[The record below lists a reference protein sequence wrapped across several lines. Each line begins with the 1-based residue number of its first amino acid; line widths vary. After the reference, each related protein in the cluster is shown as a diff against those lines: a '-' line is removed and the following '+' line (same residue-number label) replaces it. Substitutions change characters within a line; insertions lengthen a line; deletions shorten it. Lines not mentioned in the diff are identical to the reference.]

1 MPGQDHRRISLRL
14 YICVDVF
21 VNNNLF
27 IVCIQ
32 DSEKAST
39 PPDTQ
44 SDESTTSRD
53 TDALIEALLAARKQ
67 AFSKAE
73 ENITAAQKKQKEEY
87 DRKHQ
92 PKVLKVHI

>member
-1 MPGQDHRRISLRL
+1 MVHIIILLQL
-14 YICVDVF
+14 F
-21 VNNNLF
+21 VYRTL
-27 IVCIQ
+27 
-32 DSEKAST
+32 KTPT
-39 PPDTQ
+39 PPE
-44 SDESTTSRD
+44 DESTTSMD

-92 PKVLKVHI
+92 CLKLEL